1 MSESPDVL
9 DILRDILETERTF
22 YQMFRFLD
30 GGSRNQ
36 LLAAHMRNT
45 SSTLA
50 LVRLF
55 MTQTQQ
61 TTMVM
66 NIPLNIDLSGNFF
79 DPVPVVPTRAQI
91 VAATETHRGV
101 PANTTCAICQ
111 DEVTCATRIRA
122 CGHNFH
128 ASCIDQWFQMN
139 PRCPVCRHDIRDL
152 QSVSNNRQQ

>member
-1 MSESPDVL
+1 MDDVL
-9 DILRDILETERTF
+9 DILHEIFETERTF
-22 YQMFRFLD
+22 YQMYRFLD
-30 GGSRNQ
+30 TNSRNH

-45 SSTLA
+45 SSALA
-50 LVRLF
+50 ILRIF
-55 MTQTQQ
+55 MAQPQQ

-66 NIPLNIDLSGNFF
+66 NIPINLDASGNFF
-79 DPVPVVPTRAQI
+79 DPVPVVPTREQI
-91 VAATETHRGV
+91 AAATETHRGV

-128 ASCIDQWFQMN
+128 AACIDQWFQMN

-152 QSVSNNRQQ
+152 QPSSNTR